1 MPVNARKQPLVGAKS
16 NNMSEKPSIENIL
29 REIAG
34 RTKGLQEGRAAMMGP
49 MTALNAFIGIDPVLG
64 ALNKALLAARAWREN
79 VVEQHGAD
87 APMAEV
93 AADMVDSA
101 DSAFRTRL
109 IEVRQDPAIRRE
121 AVKAVR
127 EQRASIKQE
136 TKKQG
141 LLARI
146 GKIATASK
154 KTSPSHA
161 QKQGEDSFANV
172 MVHLLALQQ
181 ALRRSQKM
189 LSLAAAFSA
198 ANPQHRE
205 AAHA

>member
-1 MPVNARKQPLVGAKS
+1 
-16 NNMSEKPSIENIL
+16 MSKKPSSENIL

-34 RTKGLQEGRAAMMGP
+34 RTRGLQEGRAAMMGP
-49 MTALNAFIGIDPVLG
+49 MTALDAFIGIDPVLG
-64 ALNKALLAARAWREN
+64 ALNKALLDARTYRDS

-109 IEVRQDPAIRRE
+109 IEVRQNPEIRRE
-121 AVKAVR
+121 AVKIVR
-127 EQRASIKQE
+127 AQQADIRQE
-136 TKKQG
+136 TGKQG

-146 GKIATASK
+146 GKIATAGK
-154 KTSPSHA
+154 KTLPSRA
-161 QKQGEDSFANV
+161 QKQGEDSFSNV